1 MAGATTLPEHA
12 VILLVE
18 DRPDDV
24 VLVKRALSMAR
35 VTNPLFVVN
44 DGEEA
49 FAYLD
54 GVGQYADRLKF
65 PLPHIMLLD
74 LKMPRMDG
82 FEVLR
87 VVRNQ
92 PNFHAIRIIVLT
104 SSEDIFDIQ
113 KAYELGAS
121 SFLVKPLDFEDY
133 SSMMRTLSSF
143 WLYVNRVPP
152 VPASPPAILPATSTS
167 AGSTEIL

>member
-1 MAGATTLPEHA
+1 MAGATTLPEHV

-24 VLVKRALSMAR
+24 VLVKRALAAAH
-35 VTNPLFVVN
+35 VTNPLFVVS

-54 GVGQYADRLKF
+54 GVGLYADRLRF
-65 PLPHIMLLD
+65 PLPQIMLLD
-74 LKMPRMDG
+74 LKMPKMDG
-82 FEVLR
+82 FDVLR

-92 PNFHAIRIIVLT
+92 PNFKGIRIIVLT

-133 SSMMRTLSSF
+133 SSMMRTLSAF
-143 WLYVNRVPP
+143 WLYTSRLPQ
-152 VPASPPAILPATSTS
+152 VPASPPAPPTTSTP
-167 AGSTEIL
+167 ADSTSC